1 MRTVYN
7 IPTVGSDR
15 INTPTTCYDKL
26 VATERQGTPSIQ
38 PPPGCVFA
46 VLSPTVDSC
55 RRYTLSELP
64 HGYET
69 DVFQQPATTPGQH
82 KAQEQTERSILA
94 QIDGYVKGSIGESL
108 TLWVGGGSFAS
119 FRDVRVDDSGG
130 CTYVNGGKRSSLDSD
145 VVLESG
151 MFLNALDAARLV
163 MNYTVPPAGRPW
175 RVVDYSSMVWAIPE
189 DTAKHELALLTR
201 HVNNSLAGDT
211 LVRFNGCLVT
221 RLCAPS
227 EQVAESLQNLTGPDT
242 NAVET
247 LGIGSS
253 ELTRP

>member
-1 MRTVYN
+1 MRTVYT

-15 INTPTTCYDKL
+15 INTLTTCYDKL
-26 VATERQGTPSIQ
+26 VAADRQGTPSIE

-64 HGYET
+64 NPHDT

-82 KAQEQTERSILA
+82 KMQEQTERSILA
-94 QIDGYVKGSIGESL
+94 QIDGYIKDSIGDSL

-119 FRDVRVDDSGG
+119 FRDVRVDVNGTY
-130 CTYVNGGKRSSLDSD
+130 TYVQGGRRSLLDSEE
-145 VVLESG
+145 VLESG
-151 MFLNALDAARLV
+151 MFINALDAARLV
-163 MNYTVPPAGRPW
+163 MNYSVPPSGRPW
-175 RVVDYSSMVWAIPE
+175 RVVDYCTMVWAIPE
-189 DTAKHELALLTR
+189 NTAEHELAAITR

-211 LVRFNGCLVT
+211 LVRFKGCLVA
-221 RLCAPS
+221 RLCDPS
-227 EQVAESLQNLTGPDT
+227 EQMASLQKLTGRDT